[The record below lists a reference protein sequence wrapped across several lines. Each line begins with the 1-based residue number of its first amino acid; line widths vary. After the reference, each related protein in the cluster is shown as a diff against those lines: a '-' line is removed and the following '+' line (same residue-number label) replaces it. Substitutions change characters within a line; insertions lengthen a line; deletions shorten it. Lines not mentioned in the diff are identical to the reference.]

1 MANPF
6 INAQEQLKKAAGILK
21 LDESTLNIL
30 SWPDRVLKFHIPVKM
45 DDGTTK
51 VFEGFRSQHN
61 NARGPYKGGVRF
73 HPGVTEDEVKAL
85 STWMTWKSAVTGIPY
100 GGGKGGVIVD
110 PKQLSKS
117 ELERLA
123 RGYVQK
129 IAGII
134 GPDTDIPAPDVN
146 TDGQIMAWFV
156 DEYNK
161 IRGQELNATFTG
173 KPLILGG
180 SLGREKATGLG
191 VVYCLEALAEELKI
205 VPAKTTIAVQG
216 IGNVGYW
223 FAKLAYERGYK
234 IVAISDSKGAVYNP
248 EGIEPAK
255 ALEYKQKN
263 GSLKGFEGELITN
276 EALLELEVDV
286 LAPAALE
293 NVITNDNVQ
302 NIKAKYIL
310 EAANG
315 PVTPEADKVL
325 FKKGIISVPDI
336 LANSGGVTVSYFE
349 WVQNRMGYYW
359 SEEEVDLKLEKL
371 VKDAFLATYK
381 LMKHHKVDMRMGAYV
396 LAVQRVVDAMK
407 LRGKI

>member
-1 MANPF
+1 MSSPF
-6 INAQEQLKKAAGILK
+6 VNAQEQLRKAAGILK
-21 LDESTLNIL
+21 LDENTLNVL

-45 DDGTTK
+45 DNGNIR

-73 HPGVTEDEVKAL
+73 HPAVCEDEVKAL
-85 STWMTWKSAVTGIPY
+85 STWMTWNSAVTGIPY
-100 GGGKGGVIVD
+100 GGGKGGVVVD
-110 PKQLSKS
+110 PKELSKN
-117 ELERLA
+117 ELERLS
-123 RGYVQK
+123 RGYIQK

-161 IRGQELNATFTG
+161 IKGQELNATFTG

-191 VVYCLEALAEELKI
+191 VVYCLEALATELKFK
-205 VPAKTTIAVQG
+205 PEKTTIAVQG

-223 FAKLAYERGYK
+223 FAKLAADRGYK
-234 IVAISDSKGAVYNP
+234 IVAISDSKGAVYDKNGINP
-248 EGIEPAK
+248 VQVH
-255 ALEYKQKN
+255 EYKEKN
-263 GSLKGFEGELITN
+263 GSLKGYKGNAITN
-276 EALLELEVDV
+276 EELLELEVDILV
-286 LAPAALE
+286 PAALE
-293 NVITNDNVQ
+293 NVITIDNAGS
-302 NIKAKYIL
+302 IKAKYIL

-315 PVTPEADKVL
+315 PVTPEADRILYKN
-325 FKKGIISVPDI
+325 GIISVPDI

-371 VKDAFLATYK
+371 VKEAFNATYK
-381 LMKHHKVDMRMGAYV
+381 LMKQHKVDMRMGAYV

-407 LRGKI
+407 LKGKI